1 MLFEEQISR
10 KPDKYPWTKE
20 AMKAMWH
27 NPWSADKFTFH
38 SDVNDFKVLMT
49 DQEREMITRCL
60 SAIAQI
66 EVAVKTFW
74 SKLGENLPH
83 PSIADLGAV
92 MAAIEV
98 IHNVAYERLL
108 EELDLNEVFEQ
119 NLKLEIIEN
128 RVKYLRKHTHR
139 FYKDSK
145 KQYVYALILFT
156 LYVENASLFSQFY
169 TICHFNRF
177 KNMLKDTAQQVTYT
191 SREEAIHALCGM
203 RIINDLRDEY
213 PEIFDEEFE
222 EKIRYETTQCYK
234 AEAAIITWQLNGY
247 EDEYISAPIV
257 QNMVKKRLNDSLIEI
272 KIKPAFDDVD
282 EALLEKT
289 VWFDEDILG
298 EMKTDFFH
306 ARPTEYAKNNRSYDE
321 DELY

>member
-10 KPDKYPWTKE
+10 KPDLYPWTRE
-20 AMKAMWH
+20 AMRAMWH

-49 DQEREMITRCL
+49 DSEREMITRSL
-60 SAIAQI
+60 SAISQI

-74 SKLGENLPH
+74 SKLGDNLPH
-83 PSIADLGAV
+83 PSIGDLGAV
-92 MAAIEV
+92 MAGIEV
-98 IHNVAYERLL
+98 IHNDAYERLL
-108 EELDLNEVFEQ
+108 NELDLNDVFEE
-119 NLKLEIIEN
+119 NLKLDIIAN

-169 TICHFNRF
+169 TICYFNRF
-177 KNMLKDTAQQVTYT
+177 RNMLKDTTQQVTYT

-203 RIINDLRDEY
+203 RLINDLRSEY
-213 PEIFDEEFE
+213 PELFDDELIEKIKYETVQAYEAEAKIIDWQINGYRSANLTPEIVKNFVKNRLNESLVEIGIDPVFEVDEELLKAAEWFE
-222 EKIRYETTQCYK
+222 E
-234 AEAAIITWQLNGY
+234 
-247 EDEYISAPIV
+247 
-257 QNMVKKRLNDSLIEI
+257 
-272 KIKPAFDDVD
+272 DV
-282 EALLEKT
+282 
-289 VWFDEDILG
+289 LG

-306 ARPTEYAKNNRSYDE
+306 ARDTNYAKNNRPFEE
-321 DELY
+321 DELF